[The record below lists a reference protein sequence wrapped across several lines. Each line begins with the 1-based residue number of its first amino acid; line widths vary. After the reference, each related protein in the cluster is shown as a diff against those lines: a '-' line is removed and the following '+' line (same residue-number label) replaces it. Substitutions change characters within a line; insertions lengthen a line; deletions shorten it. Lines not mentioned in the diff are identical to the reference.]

1 MNNYYKIYLA
11 RCVIAMKGWSR
22 EAGEGGGGGEKGGGG
37 NDGLHNFQNISL
49 FTNKTF
55 PLYITH

>member
-22 EAGEGGGGGEKGGGG
+22 EAGEGGGGGGEGGGG
-37 NDGLHNFQNISL
+37 EEGETMACTIS
-49 FTNKTF
+49 K
-55 PLYITH
+55 I